1 MLKYKLIKTAN
12 AKGSF
17 YCPCTINER
26 TFDLHDIAREIQ
38 NNSSF
43 KRSDVLGLLCELKE
57 TLFRHLR
64 DGDVVNL
71 NDFGRF
77 KLHVTGNSVADP
89 RQFRPSRDLTGVRC
103 CFSPTAHGTDRQK
116 DLYKDLEFVR
126 VKGGGEVLSRHFL

>member
-1 MLKYKLIKTAN
+1 MLKYKLIKTAS

-38 NNSSF
+38 NNSCF

-64 DGDVVNL
+64 DGDIVNL

-77 KLHVTGNSVADP
+77 KLHVTGNSVSDP
-89 RQFRPSRDLTGVRC
+89 SQFRPYRDLTGVRC
-103 CFSPTAHGTDRQK
+103 CFSPTAHGTDRRK

-126 VKGGGEVLSRHFL
+126 VKGE

>member
-1 MLKYKLIKTAN
+1 MLKYKLIKTAS

-38 NNSSF
+38 NNSCF

-64 DGDVVNL
+64 DGDIVNL

-89 RQFRPSRDLTGVRC
+89 SQFRPYRDLTGVRC
-103 CFSPTAHGTDRQK
+103 CFSPTAHGTDRRK

-126 VKGGGEVLSRHFL
+126 VKEE

>member
-1 MLKYKLIKTAN
+1 MLKYKLIKTSN
-12 AKGSF
+12 VKGPF
-17 YCPCTINER
+17 YCPCTINGT
-26 TFDLHDIAREIQ
+26 TFDMNDIAREIQ

-43 KRSDVLGLLCELKE
+43 KRSDVLGILCELKE

-77 KLHVTGNSVADP
+77 KLHVTGNSVTDP
-89 RQFRPSRDLTGVRC
+89 RLFRPSRDLTGVRC
-103 CFSPTAHGTDRQK
+103 CFSPTAHGSDRQK

-126 VKGGGEVLSRHFL
+126 VKGGG